1 MGLITKKVKVR
12 WHVNN
17 RNHYEKLGYVFTKYG
32 DVFYADILDL
42 PKCSKII
49 IKYECDNCGR
59 IFKCSYAAYNRNKKE
74 DGKKYCSDC
83 SRKLFSIAK
92 LKQRVLAKSISFEE
106 WCINNHREDI
116 LNRWDYDKNHCT
128 PKDVSYGSSE
138 LHWFKCDKHEYHH
151 SELNM
156 ISGIVY
162 GNYHKGFLRC
172 RQCNSIAQYIIDNYG
187 DLNKVWSDK
196 NGDLDPWSVSI
207 GSDKKV
213 WLKCTKTD
221 YHGLYLNTCHNFTI
235 GQRCPYCSGRKTHP
249 KDSLGQFIIDKYGD
263 LNKIWSDK
271 NGDLD
276 PWKITKSND
285 KKVWVKCTKTDYHDD
300 YLRRAAYIVTGQ
312 ECPYCASTKVHP
324 KDSFAQYIID
334 NYGDLNKVWSDKN
347 GDLDPW
353 SVSIGSDKKVWL
365 KCTKTDYHGLY
376 LNTCHNFTIGQ
387 RCPYCS
393 GRKTHPKDSLGQFI
407 IDNFGEEFLWKIWSD
422 KNDKTPFE
430 FTPYSSKKVW
440 FKCQKKDYHDSYLIT
455 CAQFTNGTRCP
466 YCSGRKAHPKDSL
479 GQYIIN
485 NYGEEFLWKIWSD
498 KNDKTPFEF
507 TPRSNKKVWME
518 CPDKKHESFKRSCFL
533 STLAEY
539 RCPKCSKNRRKSYIE
554 EKTKTY
560 LEDLG
565 YDVKTECDCTL
576 IPINPKTKQYLPFDN
591 EIILENGV
599 HLIIEVHGAQHYEYK
614 SYKSLSNVSEEQAK
628 QGFHYRQ
635 LKDRYKRMF
644 CKKCGYEYLELSYK
658 CFRNDKYKEIID
670 NKINRILNKT
680 QTHIDTDIW
689 FECLMIDNVA
699 ERMRKLST
707 QKNTK

>member
-17 RNHYEKLGYVFTKYG
+17 RKHYEKIGYVFTKYG

-249 KDSLGQFIIDKYGD
+249 KDSLGQFIID
-263 LNKIWSDK
+263 
-271 NGDLD
+271 
-276 PWKITKSND
+276 
-285 KKVWVKCTKTDYHDD
+285 
-300 YLRRAAYIVTGQ
+300 
-312 ECPYCASTKVHP
+312 
-324 KDSFAQYIID
+324 
-334 NYGDLNKVWSDKN
+334 
-347 GDLDPW
+347 
-353 SVSIGSDKKVWL
+353 
-365 KCTKTDYHGLY
+365 
-376 LNTCHNFTIGQ
+376 NF
-387 RCPYCS
+387 
-393 GRKTHPKDSLGQFI
+393 
-407 IDNFGEEFLWKIWSD
+407 
-422 KNDKTPFE
+422 
-430 FTPYSSKKVW
+430 
-440 FKCQKKDYHDSYLIT
+440 
-455 CAQFTNGTRCP
+455 
-466 YCSGRKAHPKDSL
+466 
-479 GQYIIN
+479 
-485 NYGEEFLWKIWSD
+485 GEEFLWKIWSD

>member
-1 MGLITKKVKVR
+1 ML
-12 WHVNN
+12 
-17 RNHYEKLGYVFTKYG
+17 
-32 DVFYADILDL
+32 
-42 PKCSKII
+42 S
-49 IKYECDNCGR
+49 
-59 IFKCSYAAYNRNKKE
+59 
-74 DGKKYCSDC
+74 
-83 SRKLFSIAK
+83 
-92 LKQRVLAKSISFEE
+92 KSISFEK
-106 WCINNHREDI
+106 WCVDNDKKD
-116 LNRWDYDKNHCT
+116 LLDRWDYEKNNTTPDKVCYQSN
-128 PKDVSYGSSE
+128 SYF
-138 LHWFKCDKHEYHH
+138 WFKCPCNKNHH
-151 SELNM
+151 SELKDIANIRNGTDRVVM
-156 ISGIVY
+156 C
-162 GNYHKGFLRC
+162 N
-172 RQCNSIAQYIIDNYG
+172 QCNSIAQYIIDNFPDNSLEEIWDYEK
-187 DLNKVWSDK
+187 NK
-196 NGDLDPWSVSI
+196 
-207 GSDKKV
+207 
-213 WLKCTKTD
+213 
-221 YHGLYLNTCHNFTI
+221 
-235 GQRCPYCSGRKTHP
+235 
-249 KDSLGQFIIDKYGD
+249 
-263 LNKIWSDK
+263 
-271 NGDLD
+271 DLD

-365 KCTKTDYHGLY
+365 KCTKTDYHDDY
-376 LNTCHNFTIGQ
+376 NTISASFTTGHG
-387 RCPYCS
+387 CPYCS

-407 IDNFGEEFLWKIWSD
+407 IDNF
-422 KNDKTPFE
+422 
-430 FTPYSSKKVW
+430 
-440 FKCQKKDYHDSYLIT
+440 
-455 CAQFTNGTRCP
+455 
-466 YCSGRKAHPKDSL
+466 
-479 GQYIIN
+479 
-485 NYGEEFLWKIWSD
+485 GEEFLWKIWSD

-680 QTHIDTDIW
+680 QIHIDTDIW